1 MFEGAVSGMKLGKQ
15 VPRNVF
21 NVLPK
26 RWVRRVWCFSLT
38 AAGHGVTGSG
48 PEAPPARLNTECRGL
63 FIILWKA
70 QCGMTHYSH
79 E

>member
-1 MFEGAVSGMKLGKQ
+1 MFEGAVSWMRLGKQ

-26 RWVRRVWCFSLT
+26 HWVRRAWCFSLT

-48 PEAPPARLNTECRGL
+48 PEAPQAHMNTECRGL
-63 FIILWKA
+63 LLYHSLEGIVWNDSLW
-70 QCGMTHYSH
+70 Q
-79 E
+79 